1 MARSTIEEP
10 HGPGLLGGALAEK
23 DLQCDSPPPN
33 EDAIQGSRLHTSDFI
48 QSLSEFLDDPKNEE
62 VMRWSED
69 GRSVFIAPESKFPA
83 HRLAKLSTKSYRSFV
98 RRLYY
103 HGFHK
108 IEGAYY
114 HDSFTRGQPS
124 SIRPTLEMSH
134 SPSLPSPIREN
145 NSQRGPRYK
154 IIKRKRTRE
163 SG

>member
-1 MARSTIEEP
+1 MKTPTGTLI
-10 HGPGLLGGALAEK
+10 LLNYPLTRE
-23 DLQCDSPPPN
+23 
-33 EDAIQGSRLHTSDFI
+33 R
-48 QSLSEFLDDPKNEE
+48 FLDDPKNEE